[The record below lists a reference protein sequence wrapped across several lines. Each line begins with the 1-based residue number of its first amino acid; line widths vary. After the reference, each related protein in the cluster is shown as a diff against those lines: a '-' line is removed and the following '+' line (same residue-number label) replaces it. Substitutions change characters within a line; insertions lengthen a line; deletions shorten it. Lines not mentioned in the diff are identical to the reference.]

1 MSKIALVTGSNT
13 GIGKATA
20 EELAKAGLR
29 VIMVCRN
36 KEQGEQARKE
46 IIKNTGN
53 DKVRLYIADLSSISS
68 IKNVVEEIKKDY
80 QYLDILINN
89 AGVVMQKRTLTED
102 GLEYQFAVNYLSQ
115 FLLINLLFN
124 LLSKS
129 SSARIINVSSQTYI
143 SANIDFDDLQSA
155 KRYHPTGVYSNTKMM
170 VIWLTYYLA
179 ERLKNSNITINCLH
193 PGVIATNLLKDYRG
207 IPRTSGAASNK
218 NIKEGSETSIY
229 LALSDEIKDITGKY
243 FVDKRESRTSAES
256 YDLNKAKKLWEIS
269 LKLTGIEDNIPS

>member
-29 VIMVCRN
+29 VIMICRN

-53 DKVRLYIADLSSISS
+53 DKVRLYIGDLSSISS

-115 FLLINLLFN
+115 FLLINLLFD
-124 LLSKS
+124 LLFKS
-129 SSARIINVSSQTYI
+129 LSARIINVSSQTYI
-143 SANIDFDDLQSA
+143 SADIDFNDLQSE

-207 IPRTSGAASNK
+207 IPRTSGTASNK

-229 LALSDEIKDITGKY
+229 LALSDEIKEITGKY